1 MDSVAR
7 NAFLQSCDELR
18 IGEAF
23 ASGRAFMNESVVMR
37 AVVALSVVLTSA
49 AAVAQQSELEEVV
62 VSAERR
68 DSDLQSTPIAVSALG
83 ANDLERL
90 QVTSIDDLDAAVPS
104 LAIETNVASNAAVTV
119 TIRGNAEQNAAFLFS
134 EPGVGLYMNGVYR
147 RLSGAN
153 IELADIERIEV
164 LRGPQ
169 GTLYG
174 RNTLAGAINVVTRAP
189 SGEFRGAFSLG
200 YGSENTT
207 RAKVSLSGPLAD
219 GVNGSLSVLHQQRRD
234 GWMTNRVDGNEV
246 GTNKFLGALG
256 SLSFGGEQFD
266 GLLTV
271 YASKHESDGVHTS
284 PVNVLTAQRVFG
296 DESDVASAPIT
307 LGGQTVQPF
316 TETQQRGADLII
328 TVPVGGAT
336 LKSIS
341 AYSTLDDDWAVDF
354 TAAQLAAPPPMGPF
368 DPVPGTSGFF
378 RIANAEQKQFS
389 QEVNLTWD
397 GDKLDTILGVYYY
410 REESDQLIQDYFAGG
425 FFPGVPADHSLESK
439 SFAVFAQANYQFAD
453 RWTAIVGGR
462 FNDDTKELTG
472 IKGNAAFAPTAF
484 GLERSF
490 SEFTAKLGLEF
501 AVNDDLFTYATWSQ
515 GYKAGTYDPFAS
527 AETIAQGLD
536 EETADSLEVGVKIE
550 ALDKTL
556 RLNSALF
563 FVRYQ
568 DLAIGT
574 ITPAGI
580 AQRNAGESEVK
591 GLEAELTWLA
601 NDRFT
606 LYGTVALLDGEWRS
620 LAPEALLTGVSLDDV
635 PPFNFDVQATV
646 GATYTVPLQS
656 GALTFGASARYIDD
670 YYQQVAHLDN
680 PLDRV
685 ESRSWVDANVAFESS
700 DGRHRVVLNGK
711 NLTDE
716 QNRYSTLNFSTFLFN
731 NTAAWLPGE
740 SRMWELLYTYSL
752 Q

>member
-1 MDSVAR
+1 MKWQVVSRAAIGLAAALVSV
-7 NAFLQSCDELR
+7 L
-18 IGEAF
+18 
-23 ASGRAFMNESVVMR
+23 
-37 AVVALSVVLTSA
+37 
-49 AAVAQQSELEEVV
+49 AVAQQGELEEVI

-83 ANDLERL
+83 ASDLERL
-90 QVTSIDDLDAAVPS
+90 QVTSIDDLDSAVPS
-104 LAIETNVASNAAVTV
+104 LAVETNVASNAAVTV

-189 SGEFRGAFSLG
+189 SDEFRSAFTLG
-200 YGSENTT
+200 YGSENTS
-207 RAKVSLSGPLAD
+207 RAKVSVSGPLTE
-219 GVNGSLSVLHQQRRD
+219 GVNASLAVLHQERRD
-234 GWMTNRVDGNEV
+234 GWMTNRVDGREV

-256 SLSFGGEQFD
+256 SLSFGGERFD
-266 GLLTV
+266 GLLTL
-271 YASKHESDGVHTS
+271 YGSKSESDGVYTS
-284 PVNVLTAQRVFG
+284 PVNVLTGQRVFPS
-296 DESDVASAPIT
+296 ESDVASAPISV
-307 LGGQTVQPF
+307 GGQTVRPF
-316 TETQQRGADLII
+316 TETAQRGVDFIATLPI
-328 TVPVGGAT
+328 GGAT

-341 AYSTLDDDWAVDF
+341 SYSTLDDDWAVDF
-354 TAAQLAAPPPMGPF
+354 TGAQFAAPTPMGPF
-368 DPVPGTSGFF
+368 DPIPGTSGFF

-389 QEVNLTWD
+389 QELNVSWD
-397 GDKLDTILGVYYY
+397 GDQLDAILGVYYY

-425 FFPGVPADHSLESK
+425 FFPGVPATHSLESK
-439 SFAVFAQANYQFAD
+439 SLAVFAQANYQFAD

-462 FNDDTKELTG
+462 FNDDKKELTG
-472 IKGNAAFAPTAF
+472 RKANAAFAPTAF

-490 SEFTAKLGLEF
+490 SKFTAKLGVEF
-501 AVNDDLFTYATWSQ
+501 EVSNDLFTYATWSQ
-515 GYKAGTYDPFAS
+515 GYKAGTYDPFAP

-536 EETADSLEVGVKIE
+536 AETADSFEVGVKLE
-550 ALDKTL
+550 ALNKTL

-563 FVRYQ
+563 LVRYQ

-591 GLEAELTWLA
+591 GLETELTWVA
-601 NDRFT
+601 TDRFT
-606 LYGTVALLDGEWRS
+606 MYGTVALLDGEWRS
-620 LAPEALLTGVSLDDV
+620 LAPDALLTGVSLDDV

-646 GATYTVPLQS
+646 GATYAVPLQA
-656 GALTFGASARYIDD
+656 GTLTFGASARYIDD
-670 YYQQVAHLDN
+670 YYQQVAHLNN

-700 DGRHRVVLNGK
+700 DGRHRLVLNGK

-740 SRMWELLYTYSL
+740 PRLWELLYTYSI